1 MVRQTN
7 TFLTL
12 FTLYKEF
19 ILISNWL
26 CTLCLDNH
34 DQLETALCSS
44 LRIIPALTAYL
55 LPPWTF
61 TFRWSEC
68 SRLVVCRWGQ
78 DAGSD
83 YFSSCS
89 IACSRWLKQ
98 KSLAEL
104 MEEESSLMGTPRF
117 CYRSNHWKGVSNVFQ
132 QWWLWSL
139 IYHLKWTPVNFFR
152 RFVFSRRF
160 LFWQNRFVAD

>member
-1 MVRQTN
+1 MYAVFGQSRPFRN
-7 TFLTL
+7 STL
-12 FTLYKEF
+12 F
-19 ILISNWL
+19 I
-26 CTLCLDNH
+26 
-34 DQLETALCSS
+34 
-44 LRIIPALTAYL
+44 LRIILALTAYL
-55 LPPWTF
+55 LPHCSF

-98 KSLAEL
+98 KCLAEL

-117 CYRSNHWKGVSNVFQ
+117 CYCSNHWKGVSNVEVFQ

-139 IYHLKWTPVNFFR
+139 IYHLKWTAVKFFLEDL
-152 RFVFSRRF
+152 FVGVDSFFGRTDLWPISDQF
-160 LFWQNRFVAD
+160 LFYLWSLSDYWIGPI